1 MTTNFDK
8 IVHEWN
14 QEAPAQASN
23 KAIINLENVHQ
34 LGIALNGESHPAI
47 ANLDVDPYKLVERGC
62 TNAEVAR
69 IDRATTIAY
78 ADILNTTL
86 EEAQTILKGTPMSPI
101 NGATQPK
108 LAELANK
115 QEYNETKLADIALRL
130 QAYRNLNIANEKEV
144 ELLTQKITGTDT
156 PASDPRLQQVMRD
169 IESKR
174 LFITSNNKSYDKLLL
189 TYQALNNRVV
199 ATRDRIHAEQC
210 ALAIKVVNEANK
222 EIEAYFQD
230 VVDNDDTPE
239 VTTLPDALDEI
250 TKESEDNEH
259 IFNGLLLEQ
268 KIRELREQARNKEA

>member
-1 MTTNFDK
+1 MTNSIDK
-8 IVHEWN
+8 IAHLWN
-14 QEAPAQASN
+14 KEAPAQANN

-34 LGIALNGESHPAI
+34 LSIALNGESHPAI
-47 ANLDVDPYKLVERGC
+47 TNLDVDPYELVEREC
-62 TNAEVAR
+62 TNAELAR

-78 ADILNTTL
+78 ADILDTTL
-86 EEAQTILKGTPMSPI
+86 EETQTILKGTPVSPI

-108 LAELANK
+108 LAELAQK
-115 QEYNETKLADIALRL
+115 QVRNEAKLADIALRL
-130 QAYRNLNIANEKEV
+130 QAYRKLNTANEKEI

-156 PASDPRLQQVMRD
+156 PASDPNLQQVMRD

-174 LFITSNNKSYDKLLL
+174 LFIASNNKSYDKLLQ
-189 TYQALNNRVV
+189 TYQTLNNRVV

-250 TKESEDNEH
+250 TKEAEDNEH

>member
-174 LFITSNNKSYDKLLL
+174 LFIASNNKSYDKLLL

>member
-1 MTTNFDK
+1 MTNSIDK
-8 IVHEWN
+8 IAHLWN
-14 QEAPAQASN
+14 KEAPAQANN

-34 LGIALNGESHPAI
+34 LSIALNGESHPAI
-47 ANLDVDPYKLVERGC
+47 TNLDVDPYELVEREC
-62 TNAEVAR
+62 TNAELAR

-78 ADILNTTL
+78 ADILDTTL
-86 EEAQTILKGTPMSPI
+86 EETQTILKGTPVSPI
-101 NGATQPK
+101 NGATHPK
-108 LAELANK
+108 LAELAQK
-115 QEYNETKLADIALRL
+115 QVRNEAKLADIALRL
-130 QAYRNLNIANEKEV
+130 QAYRKLNTANEKEI

-156 PASDPRLQQVMRD
+156 PASDPNLQQVMRD

-174 LFITSNNKSYDKLLL
+174 LFIASNNKSYDKLLQ
-189 TYQALNNRVV
+189 TYQTLNNRVV

-250 TKESEDNEH
+250 TKEAEDNEH

>member
-1 MTTNFDK
+1 MTNSIDK
-8 IVHEWN
+8 IAHLWN
-14 QEAPAQASN
+14 TEAPAQANN

-34 LGIALNGESHPAI
+34 LSIALNGESHPAI
-47 ANLDVDPYKLVERGC
+47 ANLVDPYELVERGC
-62 TNAEVAR
+62 TNAELAR

-78 ADILNTTL
+78 ADILNATL
-86 EEAQTILKGTPMSPI
+86 EEAQAILKGTPMSPI
-101 NGATQPK
+101 NDATPSK
-108 LAELANK
+108 LVELARK
-115 QEYNETKLADIALRL
+115 QERNEAKLADIALRL
-130 QAYRNLNIANEKEV
+130 QAYRKLNTANEKEI

-156 PASDPRLQQVMRD
+156 PASDPNLQQVMRD

-174 LFITSNNKSYDKLLL
+174 LFIASNNKSYDKLLS
-189 TYQALNNRVV
+189 TYQTLNNRVV

-210 ALAIKVVNEANK
+210 ALAIKTVNEANK

-230 VVDNDDTPE
+230 AVDNDNTLE

>member
-1 MTTNFDK
+1 MTNSIDK
-8 IVHEWN
+8 IVHLWN
-14 QEAPAQASN
+14 TEAPAQANS

-34 LGIALNGESHPAI
+34 LSIALNGESHPAI
-47 ANLDVDPYKLVERGC
+47 ANLDVDPYELVERGC
-62 TNAEVAR
+62 TNAELAR
-69 IDRATTIAY
+69 IDRATTLAY
-78 ADILNTTL
+78 ADTLNTTL
-86 EEAQTILKGTPMSPI
+86 EEAQAILKGTPMSPI
-101 NGATQPK
+101 NDATPSK
-108 LAELANK
+108 LVELARK
-115 QEYNETKLADIALRL
+115 QERNEAKLADIALRL
-130 QAYRNLNIANEKEV
+130 QAYRKLNTAHEKEI

-156 PASDPRLQQVMRD
+156 PASDPNLQQVMRD

-189 TYQALNNRVV
+189 TYQTLNNRVV

-210 ALAIKVVNEANK
+210 ALAIKTVNEANK

-230 VVDNDDTPE
+230 AVDDDDTLE

-250 TKESEDNEH
+250 TKEAEDDEH

>member
-1 MTTNFDK
+1 MTNPTHVVRN
-8 IVHEWN
+8 WN
-14 QEAPAQASN
+14 TPVPAQVSN

-174 LFITSNNKSYDKLLL
+174 LFIASNNKSYDKLLL

>member
-1 MTTNFDK
+1 MTTNFNK

-23 KAIINLENVHQ
+23 KAIINLENVYQ

-174 LFITSNNKSYDKLLL
+174 LFIASNNKSYDKLLL

-199 ATRDRIHAEQC
+199 ATRDRIHTEQC

>member
-1 MTTNFDK
+1 MTNSIDK
-8 IVHEWN
+8 IAHLWN
-14 QEAPAQASN
+14 KEAPTQANN

-34 LGIALNGESHPAI
+34 LSIALNGESHPAI
-47 ANLDVDPYKLVERGC
+47 ANLDVDPYELVERGC
-62 TNAEVAR
+62 TNAELAR

-78 ADILNTTL
+78 ADILNTTP

-108 LAELANK
+108 LVELANK
-115 QEYNETKLADIALRL
+115 QERNETKLADIALRL
-130 QAYRNLNIANEKEV
+130 QAYRKLNTANEKEI

-156 PASDPRLQQVMRD
+156 PASDPNLQQVMRD
-169 IESKR
+169 IEAKR
-174 LFITSNNKSYDKLLL
+174 LFIASNNKSYDKLLQ

-210 ALAIKVVNEANK
+210 ALAIKTVNEANK

-250 TKESEDNEH
+250 TKEAEDNEH

>member
-1 MTTNFDK
+1 MTNSIDK
-8 IVHEWN
+8 IAHLWN
-14 QEAPAQASN
+14 TEAPAQANN

-34 LGIALNGESHPAI
+34 LSIALNGESHPAI
-47 ANLDVDPYKLVERGC
+47 ANLVDPYELVERGC
-62 TNAEVAR
+62 TNAELAR

-78 ADILNTTL
+78 ADILNATL
-86 EEAQTILKGTPMSPI
+86 EEAQAILKGTPMSPI
-101 NGATQPK
+101 NDVTQPK
-108 LAELANK
+108 LAELARK
-115 QEYNETKLADIALRL
+115 QERNEAKLAGIALRL
-130 QAYRNLNIANEKEV
+130 QAYRKLNTANEKEI

-156 PASDPRLQQVMRD
+156 PASDPNLQQVMRD
-169 IESKR
+169 IEAKR
-174 LFITSNNKSYDKLLL
+174 LFIASNNKSYDKLLS
-189 TYQALNNRVV
+189 TYQTLSNRVV

-210 ALAIKVVNEANK
+210 ALAIKTVNEANK

-250 TKESEDNEH
+250 TKEAEDNEH